1 VGVADDKTKA
11 GFDHFEQIKYLSHN
25 FQLFRAANVF
35 LKEDQMTWHKVIIA
49 AILALPLERLGNAQE
64 KKLEPLI
71 VSYSSFTGNRAP
83 LWIAKELGLYE
94 KYGLDV
100 KLVSIAAGSVSLTAL
115 LAGNVHLTTDSSSGV
130 VGAVARGAPIVT
142 VSTNGALPYQLVAL
156 PTIKSPAELKGK
168 IVGSSRIGA
177 GTDFLLRR
185 ILAKLGL
192 MAGKDVLL
200 IPTGVSESDKR
211 IQLMFQGKIDA
222 TIGES
227 DKVFQFQE
235 LGGQKLSVLGG
246 PKDFGV
252 PAPGS
257 EITTTRQML
266 KELRP
271 RLKAFFMAYSDAIAA
286 GRRNKELAYQV
297 FRKYM
302 RVDNPKL
309 LDFTYRVQ
317 FLEAIPAK
325 PYPRDDAVQASI
337 EDLKE
342 STPKLE
348 GMKVGDFLDASLIK
362 EIDNEGFFTKLGRP

>member
-1 VGVADDKTKA
+1 LVVLTLLVALVPNGVC
-11 GFDHFEQIKYLSHN
+11 
-25 FQLFRAANVF
+25 
-35 LKEDQMTWHKVIIA
+35 
-49 AILALPLERLGNAQE
+49 NAQE

-71 VSYSSFTGNRAP
+71 VSYSSLTGNRAP
-83 LWIAKELGLYE
+83 LWIAKETGLYE

-115 LAGNVHLTTDSSSGV
+115 LAGNVQLTTDSSSGV
-130 VGAVARGAPIVT
+130 VGAVVRGAPVVT
-142 VSTNGALPYQLVAL
+142 VSTNGALPYQLIAL
-156 PTIKSPAELKGK
+156 PSIKSPSDLKGK
-168 IVGSSRIGA
+168 IIGSSRIGA

-185 ILAKLGL
+185 ILAKLGFTL
-192 MAGKDVLL
+192 GKDVSL

-227 DKVFQFQE
+227 DKVFQFAE
-235 LGGQKLSVLGG
+235 LGGQKISVLGE

-257 EITTTRQML
+257 ELNTTRQNL

-271 RLKAFFMAYSDAIAA
+271 RLKAFFMAYSEAIAA
-286 GRRNKELAYQV
+286 GRRNRELAYQV

-317 FLEAIPAK
+317 FMEAIPVK
-325 PYPRDDAVQASI
+325 PYPREDAIQASI
-337 EDLKE
+337 EDLRE
-342 STPKLE
+342 TTPKLE
-348 GMKVGDFLDASLIK
+348 GMKVADFFDASLIK
-362 EIDNEGFFTKLGRP
+362 ELDNEGFFAKVAK

>member
-1 VGVADDKTKA
+1 MVGRIVSVTLL
-11 GFDHFEQIKYLSHN
+11 ISLLPWN
-25 FQLFRAANVF
+25 LAA
-35 LKEDQMTWHKVIIA
+35 
-49 AILALPLERLGNAQE
+49 AQE

-83 LWIAKELGLYE
+83 LWIAKDLGLFE

-100 KLVSIAAGSVSLTAL
+100 KLVNIAAGSVSLTAL

-130 VGAVARGAPIVT
+130 VSAGARGAPIVV
-142 VSTNGALPYQLVAL
+142 VSTNGALPYQLIAH
-156 PTIKSPAELKGK
+156 PSIKSVEDLKGK

-192 MAGKDVLL
+192 VPGKDVSL
-200 IPTGVSESDKR
+200 IPTGLSESEKR

-222 TIGES
+222 TIGEA
-227 DKVFQFQE
+227 DKVFQFAE
-235 LGGQKLSVLGG
+235 LGGQKISVLGE

-257 EITTTRQML
+257 ELNTTRQVI

-271 RLKAFFMAYSDAIAA
+271 RLKAFFMAYSDAIAT
-286 GRRNKELAYQV
+286 GRKNRQLTYQI
-297 FRKYM
+297 FHKYM
-302 RVDNPKL
+302 RIDNPKL

-325 PYPRDDAVQASI
+325 PYPREDAIQASI
-337 EDLKE
+337 EDLK
-342 STPKLE
+342 STIPKLE
-348 GMKVGDFLDASLIK
+348 GMKVSDFVDASLIR
-362 EIDNEGFFTKLGRP
+362 EIDNEGFFARLEKQ

>member
-1 VGVADDKTKA
+1 MARRMLP
-11 GFDHFEQIKYLSHN
+11 ISL
-25 FQLFRAANVF
+25 L
-35 LKEDQMTWHKVIIA
+35 L
-49 AILALPLERLGNAQE
+49 ILTFSGWAQAQE
-64 KKLEPLI
+64 KRLDSLI

-83 LWIAKELGLYE
+83 LWIGKELSLYE

-115 LAGNVHLTTDSSSGV
+115 LAGNVHVTTDSSSGV
-130 VGAVARGAPIVT
+130 VGAAARGAPVVT
-142 VSTNGALPYQLVAL
+142 VSTNGILPYQLIAL
-156 PTIKSPAELKGK
+156 PSIKSPTDLKGK

-185 ILAKLGL
+185 ILDKLGL
-192 MAGKDVLL
+192 VPGKDVSL
-200 IPTGVSESDKR
+200 IPTGVSESEKR

-222 TIGES
+222 TIGEA
-227 DKVFQFQE
+227 DKVFQFAE
-235 LGGQKLSVLGG
+235 LGGQKISVLGQ

-257 EITTTRQML
+257 ELNTTRQIT
-266 KELRP
+266 KEIRP
-271 RLKAFFMAYSDAIAA
+271 RLKAFFMAYCEAIAA
-286 GRRNKELAYQV
+286 GRKNRELTYQV

-325 PYPRDDAVQASI
+325 PYPREDAIQASI
-337 EDLKE
+337 EDLKG
-342 STPKLE
+342 TIPKLE
-348 GMKVGDFLDASLIK
+348 GMKVSDFIDASLIK
-362 EIDNEGFFTKLGRP
+362 EIDNEGFFARLEK